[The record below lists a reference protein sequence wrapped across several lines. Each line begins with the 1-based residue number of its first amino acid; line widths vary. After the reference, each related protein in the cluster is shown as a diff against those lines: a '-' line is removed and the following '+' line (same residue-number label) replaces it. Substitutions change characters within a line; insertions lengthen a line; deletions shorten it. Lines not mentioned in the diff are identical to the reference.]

1 MLSRNST
8 VAFHGAPETNIPFE
22 IWMRLTPS
30 PAPPPKKKFVLI
42 TPFLGPFITN
52 VEGVPSLFFADENIT

>member
-8 VAFHGAPETNIPFE
+8 VAFHGAPETNIHFE
-22 IWMRLTPS
+22 IWIRPPL
-30 PAPPPKKKFVLI
+30 PPPKFVMI